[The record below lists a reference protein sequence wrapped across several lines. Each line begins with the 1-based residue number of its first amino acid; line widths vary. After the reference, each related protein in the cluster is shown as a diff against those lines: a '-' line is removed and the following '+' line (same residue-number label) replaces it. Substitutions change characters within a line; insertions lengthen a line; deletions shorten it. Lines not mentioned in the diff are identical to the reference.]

1 MRNKTWIYYL
11 ILALIAILFLMP
23 MLWLVLSSFNVHAR
37 QALKWPDQW
46 TFNNYLTVIQNGR
59 NLRGFGIGLYIS
71 VAQASLVCI
80 LSLMAAYP
88 LSRYDLSYR
97 SLCCMPFCL

>member
-46 TFNNYLTVIQNGR
+46 TFNNYLTVYKMEEI
-59 NLRGFGIGLYIS
+59 YE
-71 VAQASLVCI
+71 
-80 LSLMAAYP
+80 
-88 LSRYDLSYR
+88 DLE
-97 SLCCMPFCL
+97 LDFIFP